1 MQFGGKDLQVFRSAA
16 LCCQKGSRFLFCL
29 VLCCDVES
37 SVLRLFFGLEEENV
51 GVSHHTGGSVGSLG
65 IYRRTFG
72 SCHVE
77 ARHLCNICSKC
88 MS

>member
-37 SVLRLFFGLEEENV
+37 SVLRLFLALRRKMWEFPTTPEAALEAWVFIGGRLEVVTSRPDTYAIFVVNV
-51 GVSHHTGGSVGSLG
+51 
-65 IYRRTFG
+65 
-72 SCHVE
+72 
-77 ARHLCNICSKC
+77 
-88 MS
+88 